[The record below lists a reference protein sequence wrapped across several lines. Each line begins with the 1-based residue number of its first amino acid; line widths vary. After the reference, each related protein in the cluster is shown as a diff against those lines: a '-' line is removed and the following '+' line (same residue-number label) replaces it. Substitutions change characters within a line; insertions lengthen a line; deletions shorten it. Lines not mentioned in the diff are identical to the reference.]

1 MLIVIIKNYFIEMFL
16 LYKVRINIIVRLNNM
31 LKFCR
36 VKVLRFLW
44 IEFWLIFIDIL
55 EVFFSCKDRMIK
67 SV

>member
-36 VKVLRFLW
+36 VKVLRFLR